1 MYTGEAYINDADVW
15 TTYNAY
21 FMENSY
27 SNLLL
32 EGDMKE
38 DASNDARSQPGKQV
52 FDSSNPQPKDRDV
65 QLTLM
70 FRCASR
76 DEYLA
81 KYESLILVLKNKITL
96 KIIPLKRVYTLKA
109 VSYLSL
115 DPYNAGS
122 TVKLVIKFNEPNPAN
137 RIKL

>member
-21 FMENSY
+21 FIENSY
-27 SNLLL
+27 SNLLKD
-32 EGDMKE
+32 GDMKE

-52 FDSSNPQPKDRDV
+52 FSSNPQPKDRDV
-65 QLTLM
+65 EVTLL
-70 FRCASR
+70 FKCASR
-76 DEYLA
+76 DEYLT
-81 KYESLILVLKNKITL
+81 KYENLLLALKNEIRLKIVPLKKVYVLK
-96 KIIPLKRVYTLKA
+96 R

-122 TVKLVIKFNEPNPAN
+122 SAKLVIKFNEHNPAN